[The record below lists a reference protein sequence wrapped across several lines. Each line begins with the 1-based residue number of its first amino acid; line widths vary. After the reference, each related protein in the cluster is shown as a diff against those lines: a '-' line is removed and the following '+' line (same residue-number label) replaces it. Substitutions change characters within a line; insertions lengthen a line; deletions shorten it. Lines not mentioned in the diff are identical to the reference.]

1 MVREILPQINT
12 FVGCGDTRAI
22 NVIDINP
29 KISASASVSKKKT
42 IFVGNYPGKLP
53 NGLYVTI
60 NK

>member
-29 KISASASVSKKKT
+29 KISASASVSKKKQYLLEIIRESFQMDYT
-42 IFVGNYPGKLP
+42 
-53 NGLYVTI
+53 
-60 NK
+60 